1 MVGKMLTVTKKN
13 EFFMTSQ
20 KTSWCH
26 SLIKFSI
33 PTNFGLKERRFQRLK
48 LSQVDQKIGR
58 YVNRNR
64 KKRPGIRKR

>member
-1 MVGKMLTVTKKN
+1 MVGKILMVTKKN

-33 PTNFGLKERRFQRLK
+33 PANFGLKERRFQRLK
-48 LSQVDQKIGR
+48 LSQVDQMIGR
-58 YVNRNR
+58 YVKSKR
-64 KKRPGIRKR
+64 KERPGIRKR